1 MACDPTQRETIL
13 AGLRLIMSC
22 TLLLFVSG
30 CAQLLKGPAQYAS
43 LPETDVSDQSP
54 SLSATPRRVEPSRAR
69 RQEAGINPSAALQQ
83 SIDERAKWKR
93 LAPAD
98 LTSHQSVL
106 SARDQK
112 TPSLETQDPA
122 STNSLKNKK
131 ETDNPAAGTSND
143 YDREATMNRLVKGG
157 QDAARAICNRC

>member
-1 MACDPTQRETIL
+1 M
-13 AGLRLIMSC
+13 RLTLGC

-43 LPETDVSDQSP
+43 LPETDVSDQSL
-54 SLSATPRRVEPSRAR
+54 SLTATPRRVEPSRAR

-106 SARDQK
+106 SRRDQK
-112 TPSLETQDPA
+112 TPPLEKRDPT
-122 STNSLKNKK
+122 STNSLKTAK
-131 ETDNPAAGTSND
+131 ETDSPAAEKSND